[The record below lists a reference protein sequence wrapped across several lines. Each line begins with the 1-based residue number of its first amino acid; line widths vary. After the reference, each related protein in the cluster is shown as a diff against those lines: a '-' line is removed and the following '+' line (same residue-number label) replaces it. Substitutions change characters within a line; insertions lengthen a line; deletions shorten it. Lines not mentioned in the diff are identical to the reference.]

1 MEGNLRKWTNFVL
14 GWRQRYFVL
23 KGSVLL
29 YYQKKGQKPAGRIHL
44 SVSNINPT
52 NNDFRFEIDT
62 GTSLFYL
69 RAQTKEIKDEWI
81 KALRIAKFESD
92 SKIINNTFNN
102 NNNIINRTNSRLQN
116 FNNNTM
122 FNNDTTRG
130 GTFFNDDKITK
141 KLGFI
146 KELSE
151 NIMNLNLDLEN
162 FLRENKF
169 NFLPENFSC
178 LTDFLKTYN
187 VGNILLLFINL
198 SYLKKNL
205 KNFKN
210 LKKIKNF

>member
-29 YYQKKGQKPAGRIHL
+29 YYMKKGQKPTGRIHL

-62 GTSLFYL
+62 GTTVFYL

-102 NNNIINRTNSRLQN
+102 IINRTNSRLQN
-116 FNNNTM
+116 INNNNTM

-130 GTFFNDDKITK
+130 GIFFSDDKITK
-141 KLGFI
+141 KSTI
-146 KELSE
+146 
-151 NIMNLNLDLEN
+151 LNDQILDI
-162 FLRENKF
+162 F
-169 NFLPENFSC
+169 NFLQI
-178 LTDFLKTYN
+178 D
-187 VGNILLLFINL
+187 
-198 SYLKKNL
+198 
-205 KNFKN
+205 
-210 LKKIKNF
+210 